1 MPSAVIIAEYG
12 SLNGGEKSLLTILPR
27 LQHAGWNFRAVVPA
41 PSPFSAT
48 LLNSSVAIEPFE
60 FLANGKRKPLD
71 VLRRDL
77 GNLLATIRPDLVHC
91 NSLSASRICG
101 PVCQQLQLPS
111 LGYLRDIIKLNRTV
125 MGDLN
130 CLDQLVAVS
139 QATADFHRAQGLESA
154 RIKTIYNGVDSD
166 LFSPT
171 DSASDI
177 RRELGISPQTPLVLF
192 VGQIGLRKGLDT
204 WLAAATAIIKKIP
217 TAHFLLVGSRHSQ
230 KQESVAYEQALLR
243 ESNSNALQRHVH
255 WLGIRT
261 DIPDLMKQADV
272 LLHCARQEPLGRVL
286 LEAMASG
293 LPIVAT
299 RVGGTAEILCGPLL
313 SSCLIEKDHPE
324 QAAEA
329 VLRILLDNGLQAQIK
344 RTERRVALEKFPVS
358 ACAKNLLSIYQN
370 LSVGTQ
376 PANPEERPVDKTMK

>member
-12 SLNGGEKSLLTILPR
+12 SLNGGEKSLLTILPH
-27 LQHAGWNFRAVVPA
+27 LQQAGWNFRAVVPA
-41 PSPFSAT
+41 PSPFAAA
-48 LLNSSVAIEPFE
+48 LRNSSVDIEPFE
-60 FLANGKRKPLD
+60 FIARGKRKPLD
-71 VLRRDL
+71 ILRRDL
-77 GNLLATIRPDLVHC
+77 SNLLGARQPDLVHC
-91 NSLSASRICG
+91 NSLSAGRICG

-139 QATADFHRAQGLESA
+139 RATADFHQAQGLEDA
-154 RIKTIYNGVDSD
+154 KITTIYNGVDSEV
-166 LFSPT
+166 FSPT
-171 DSASDI
+171 ESASDI
-177 RRELGISPQTPLVLF
+177 RCELGISPQSPLVLF

-204 WLAAATAIIKKIP
+204 WLAAATTIIETIP

-230 KQESVAYEQALLR
+230 KQESVDYEQALVR
-243 ESNSNALQRHVH
+243 ESNNNTLQGHVH

-286 LEAMASG
+286 LEALASG

-299 RVGGTAEILCGPLL
+299 RVGGTVEILCDPIL

-329 VLRILLDNGLQAQIK
+329 VLRILLDNELQAQIK

-358 ACAKNLLSIYQN
+358 ACAKNLLGIYQN
-370 LSVGTQ
+370 LSAGRQ
-376 PANPEERPVDKTMK
+376 PANPEEPPVDKTMK